1 MDKSLS
7 AHMYASRDSLIL
19 LSLFPGLRTTTKG
32 RMRREVHNHSKLPL
46 HHILR
51 LLEILGKNSSWDWL
65 CTALTEPSFLRIHL
79 NNNSHRPRL
88 TSHAVPSVF
97 SRCVCQSLME
107 VSLPSLRN
115 PLHKVN
121 SPEDLY
127 AWFTASLCYHAAIK
141 PIKAQAL
148 KPRLAQMRAFL

>member
-1 MDKSLS
+1 MDKSLLT
-7 AHMYASRDSLIL
+7 HMYGSRDFLIL
-19 LSLFPGLRTTTKG
+19 LSPFPGLSTTTKG
-32 RMRREVHNHSKLPL
+32 RMRREVNNHSKLPL

-65 CTALTEPSFLRIHL
+65 CSAPTEPSFLRTHL

-88 TSHAVPSVF
+88 TSRAVPSVF
-97 SRCVCQSLME
+97 SCCTCQRLME

-115 PLHKVN
+115 SVHKVN

-141 PIKAQAL
+141 PIKAQAQ
-148 KPRLAQMRAFL
+148 KPRLPQMHAFL